1 MAKPTSMTRT
11 KHLDNHMAQ
20 LCRDR
25 AKGMADRNKRNGWED
40 LCGDVANIRGLSP
53 LLRRHASD
61 EEIRKYIRNMD
72 TACREQV
79 PDEVWDA
86 FR

>member
-1 MAKPTSMTRT
+1 MTRT

-25 AKGMADRNKRNGWED
+25 ANRMAETNMRNGWED
-40 LCGDVANIRGLSP
+40 LCGDVSNIRGLSP

-61 EEIRKYIRNMD
+61 DEIRKYISNMD

-86 FR
+86 FRG

>member
-1 MAKPTSMTRT
+1 MAE
-11 KHLDNHMAQ
+11 
-20 LCRDR
+20 LCRNR
-25 AKGMADRNKRNGWED
+25 ADLMAEYNRRNGWED

-61 EEIRKYIRNMD
+61 EEIREYIDNMD
-72 TACREQV
+72 TACREQL
-79 PDEVWDA
+79 PQDVWET

>member
-1 MAKPTSMTRT
+1 MDSRMRT

-25 AKGMADRNKRNGWED
+25 AKRMADRNRRNGWDDE
-40 LCGDVANIRGLSP
+40 CGDVANIRGLSP

>member
-1 MAKPTSMTRT
+1 MTRT

-25 AKGMADRNKRNGWED
+25 AKRMADRNKRNGWDD

-86 FR
+86 FK

>member
-1 MAKPTSMTRT
+1 MVRT

-25 AKGMADRNKRNGWED
+25 AKRMADTNKRNGWED

-61 EEIRKYIRNMD
+61 EEIREYINNMD
-72 TACREQV
+72 TACREQL
-79 PDEVWDA
+79 PEMVWKK
-86 FR
+86 FVG

>member
-1 MAKPTSMTRT
+1 MTRT
-11 KHLDNHMAQ
+11 KHLDNHMAH

-25 AKGMADRNKRNGWED
+25 AKRMADTNRRNGWED

-61 EEIRKYIRNMD
+61 EEIRNYIRNMD
-72 TACREQV
+72 TACREQL

-86 FR
+86 FK

>member
-1 MAKPTSMTRT
+1 MRT

-25 AKGMADRNKRNGWED
+25 AKRMADRNRRNGWED

-79 PDEVWDA
+79 PDEVWEA

>member
-1 MAKPTSMTRT
+1 
-11 KHLDNHMAQ
+11 MAQ

-25 AKGMADRNKRNGWED
+25 AKRLSVMYKLNGWDDE
-40 LCGDVANIRGLSP
+40 CGDIANIRGLSP

-72 TACREQV
+72 TACREML
-79 PDEVWDA
+79 PKEIWDTYCK
-86 FR
+86 

>member
-1 MAKPTSMTRT
+1 MTRT
-11 KHLDNHMAQ
+11 KHLDYHMAQ

-25 AKGMADRNKRNGWED
+25 AKRMADRNRRNGWDDE
-40 LCGDVANIRGLSP
+40 CGDVANIRGLSP

-86 FR
+86 FK

>member
-1 MAKPTSMTRT
+1 
-11 KHLDNHMAQ
+11 MAQ
-20 LCRDR
+20 LCRDT
-25 AKGMADRNKRNGWED
+25 AKRMADTNRRNGWED

-72 TACREQV
+72 TACREML
-79 PDEVWDA
+79 PKEIWETYCK
-86 FR
+86 

>member
-1 MAKPTSMTRT
+1 MRT

-25 AKGMADRNKRNGWED
+25 AKRMADRNRRNGWED

>member
-1 MAKPTSMTRT
+1 MKRT
-11 KHLDNHMAQ
+11 KHLDLHMAE

-25 AKGMADRNKRNGWED
+25 ADRMADYNSRRGWAD
-40 LCGDVANIRGLSP
+40 LCGDIDKIRGLSP

-61 EEIRKYIRNMD
+61 EEVREYIDNMD
-72 TACREQV
+72 TACREQL
-79 PDEVWDA
+79 PQDVWEA

>member
-1 MAKPTSMTRT
+1 MDSRMRT

-25 AKGMADRNKRNGWED
+25 AKRMADINKRNGWDDE
-40 LCGDVANIRGLSP
+40 CGDIANIRGLSP

-61 EEIRKYIRNMD
+61 EEIREYIRNMD

-79 PDEVWDA
+79 PDEVWEM

>member
-1 MAKPTSMTRT
+1 MRT
-11 KHLDNHMAQ
+11 KHLDLHIAQ
-20 LCRDR
+20 LCRDT
-25 AKGMADRNKRNGWED
+25 AKRMADTNRRNGWED

-72 TACREQV
+72 TACREML
-79 PDEVWDA
+79 PKEIWDTYCK
-86 FR
+86 

>member
-1 MAKPTSMTRT
+1 MRT
-11 KHLDNHMAQ
+11 NHLDLHMAQ
-20 LCRDR
+20 LCRDT
-25 AKGMADRNKRNGWED
+25 AKRMADTNRRNGWED

-72 TACREQV
+72 TACREML
-79 PDEVWDA
+79 PKEIWETYCK
-86 FR
+86 

>member
-1 MAKPTSMTRT
+1 
-11 KHLDNHMAQ
+11 MAQ

-25 AKGMADRNKRNGWED
+25 AKRMADINRRNGWED

-61 EEIRKYIRNMD
+61 EEIREYIRNMD
-72 TACREQV
+72 TACREQL
-79 PDEVWDA
+79 PEMVWKK
-86 FR
+86 FVG

>member
-1 MAKPTSMTRT
+1 
-11 KHLDNHMAQ
+11 MAQ
-20 LCRDR
+20 LCRDT
-25 AKGMADRNKRNGWED
+25 AKRLADTNRRNGWED

-72 TACREQV
+72 TACREML
-79 PDEVWDA
+79 PKEIWDTYCK
-86 FR
+86 

>member
-1 MAKPTSMTRT
+1 MTRT

-25 AKGMADRNKRNGWED
+25 AKRMADRNKRNGWDD